1 MLPLLIWSVFLY
13 IDSFKE
19 QRMTAMYDR
28 KNDCTISED
37 SYHSL
42 VTLVT
47 FFFSSS
53 FLDEHKEKY
62 FFQYTAF

>member
-28 KNDCTISED
+28 KNDCTSSED

-47 FFFSSS
+47 LVTFFFSYCSS
-53 FLDEHKEKY
+53 FLDEHK
-62 FFQYTAF
+62 